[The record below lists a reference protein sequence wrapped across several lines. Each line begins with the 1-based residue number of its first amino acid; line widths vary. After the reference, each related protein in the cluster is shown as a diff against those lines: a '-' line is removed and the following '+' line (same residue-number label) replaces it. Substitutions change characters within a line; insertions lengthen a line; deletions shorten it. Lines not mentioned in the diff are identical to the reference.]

1 MAASRIELISRQRCH
16 LCEEAEKL
24 LAQLQSEQSFVYEV
38 LDVDSDPSLHL
49 YYTHRVPVLRID
61 GREVAELVFSV
72 EKVRA
77 QLRALGQ

>member
-16 LCEEAEKL
+16 LCEDAEKL
-24 LAQLQSEQSFVYEV
+24 LAQLQTEFPFSFDV

-49 YYTHRVPVLRID
+49 YYTHRVPVLRIN
-61 GREVAELVFSV
+61 GREVAELVFSI

-77 QLRALGQ
+77 QLRALSQ

>member
-24 LAQLQSEQSFVYEV
+24 LAQLQSEQSFTYQV

-77 QLRALGQ
+77 LLRALGQ

>member
-16 LCEEAEKL
+16 LCEDAEKL
-24 LAQLQSEQSFVYEV
+24 LARLQTEFPFAFDV

-49 YYTHRVPVLRID
+49 YYTHRVPVLRIN
-61 GREVAELVFSV
+61 GREVAELVFSI

-77 QLRALGQ
+77 QLRALSQ

>member
-16 LCEEAEKL
+16 LCEDAEKL
-24 LAQLQSEQSFVYEV
+24 LSQLQTEFPFSFDV

-49 YYTHRVPVLRID
+49 YYTHRVPVLRIN
-61 GREVAELVFSV
+61 GREVAELVFSI

-77 QLRALGQ
+77 QLRALSQ